1 MSETI
6 STQQV
11 VERAVAQVIESH
23 RAQLQEQLV
32 HRVLEALSA
41 EPASVGHGAES
52 TAASL
57 LKSVSAIYSGST
69 QKEILRTLLDNTVRY
84 SGRAALF
91 IVKGSSGTGWQGRGF
106 PNNEDIKDFALDI
119 NNGIAGRAVQSR
131 VVFSGSAVEMDANF
145 KARFKTPSADRA
157 IVLPLLLK
165 DKVAALVYADGGVE
179 AGGPLDAAA
188 LELLVVTTG
197 AWLEVNALRKQAHKE
212 GQPEAAAPGAT
223 QDKPAPAPAAHAAAA
238 PSFDPFAA
246 HSPMHAAAAVASAS
260 AAASEPAVAA
270 VSEAPVADVISDSSV
285 AERAPGTPSTAEL
298 SPEDAEVHRKAQ
310 RFARLLV
317 DEIKLYNQPKVA
329 EGRAAKDLYDRLKED
344 IDKSRATYEKRYGS
358 TAAAG
363 AGYFQ
368 QALIQNLAEGDASVM
383 GGNFS
388 S

>member
-1 MSETI
+1 MADTI

-32 HRVLEALSA
+32 HRVLEALAA
-41 EPASVGHGAES
+41 EPASIGHGAES

-91 IVKGSSGTGWQGRGF
+91 IVKGNSGTDWQGRGF
-106 PNNEDIKDFALDI
+106 SNNEEIKDFALDV
-119 NNGIAGRAVQSR
+119 NNGIAGRAAQSR
-131 VVFSGSAVEMDANF
+131 VVFAGSAVEMDPNF
-145 KARFKTPSADRA
+145 KTRFKTPSTDRA

-165 DKVAALVYADGGVE
+165 NKVAALVYADGGLE

-188 LELLVVTTG
+188 LELLVVATG

-212 GQPEAAAPGAT
+212 GQPEAAAPVT
-223 QDKPAPAPAAHAAAA
+223 VHDKPAPAPAAHAAAA
-238 PSFDPFAA
+238 PSFDPFAS
-246 HSPMHAAAAVASAS
+246 HSPMHAAAAVASSIGCGKRAGYGCGQRGSRRGDIRFPRRGEGSRGAIDRQLS
-260 AAASEPAVAA
+260 A
-270 VSEAPVADVISDSSV
+270 D
-285 AERAPGTPSTAEL
+285 
-298 SPEDAEVHRKAQ
+298 DAEVHRKAQ

-363 AGYFQ
+363 SGYFQ